1 MIVTRLCG
9 GLGNQMF
16 QYALGRRLALDH
28 EVPLRLDLAPFA
40 TDPKRDYRLNHLRI
54 AGSPATPE
62 ELMRAAPTTAKIPR
76 RLPWLARLWPGGGYL
91 IRETGFGYDSTV
103 LGCPAT
109 AYLDGYWQSERY
121 FASRAEEIRADFQLA
136 EPFQPVRR
144 VLADQI
150 AAAGASVSVH
160 VRRGDY
166 ASDPATLA
174 YHGTCSPEWYGQAMA
189 RMAEGLEQ
197 SVFFVFSDD
206 PAWARANLP
215 PHDRMVFVDPQPDGR
230 DFEDMHLMASCRHH
244 ITANSS
250 FSWWGA
256 WLNPDR
262 VKRVIVP
269 ARWFNQGPSNT
280 DDLIPST
287 WTRL

>member
-1 MIVTRLCG
+1 MIVMRLYG

-28 EVPLRLDLAPFA
+28 GVPLKLDLAWFA
-40 TDPKRDYRLNHLRI
+40 KNPKRDYRLGHFRI
-54 AGSPATPE
+54 AAAPASPSDLA
-62 ELMRAAPTTAKIPR
+62 LVAPTTADLAH
-76 RLPWLARLWPGGGYL
+76 RLV
-91 IRETGFGYDSTV
+91 REAAFAYDKAV
-103 LGCPAT
+103 LDCPAT

-121 FASRAEEIRADFQLA
+121 FAARADVIRADFQLA
-136 EPFQPVRR
+136 EPMQPERR
-144 VLADQI
+144 VLASRI
-150 AAAGASVSVH
+150 VAAGAAVSVH

-174 YHGTCSPEWYGQAMA
+174 YHGTCAPDWYGRVMD
-189 RMAEGLEQ
+189 RMAEGLDRP
-197 SVFFVFSDD
+197 SFFVFSDD

-215 PHDRMVFVDPQPDGR
+215 QRGEMVFVDLQPDGR
-230 DFEDMHLMASCRHH
+230 DFEDMHLMASCSYH

-256 WLNPDR
+256 WLNPNPA
-262 VKRVIVP
+262 KRVIGP

-280 DDLIPST
+280 DDLIPTT
-287 WTRL
+287 WTQL